1 MIDALLSLPAPLASY
16 LSHRQVRAS
25 WERRL
30 RHPLVRSY
38 FFGSDP
44 TNRKLGSGG
53 GTVHLLHSAWRRDLP
68 QARPGDLLGWVNER
82 ARLILHAGGE
92 SRRLPAYAALGK
104 AFLPLPPLTQIV
116 SPRHDLMLCD
126 VQLPR
131 YAEALAAAGPR
142 ARALVTSGD
151 VWLEFEPG
159 DLPEMTGDIV
169 GLGMSVPPEVA
180 RHFGVFF
187 IKKGHRKKG
196 TAEHPISFFL
206 QKPSPE
212 EIRQHATT
220 HDFYVDTGMWLL
232 SAPAV
237 LSLFQACG
245 WSEKAGFSTPD
256 QLPGYLDLYTEI
268 GGALGAQARLSPR
281 LKRAGFGRLQTS
293 VIPLDPARFE
303 HFGSSRQLFEAL
315 DHLQAGQFAAS
326 RHYFLSSASQEFS
339 PSPAKPSWV
348 DSSRASIARPLS
360 LAGWNLVNGLPRGHR
375 LAHLPEEH
383 CVEAIPIGK
392 GRYVLR
398 PYHLDDSLRG
408 TPATGATIC
417 GHPAA
422 DWLRA
427 RGFPTWKQTDVFQL
441 PIYPVLTAREITQ
454 QEVDGF
460 FASAH
465 AVPTAW
471 SNEPTRRRVKAADI
485 AALIDHAAAFTAR
498 VSGQREKIRLHL
510 LKSDR
515 PNGSLFSTDFHAL
528 ADLVRSSP
536 VLRSL
541 VRARGEHLVLHAP
554 DAVAQARVRMLLSQ
568 LSTGKPSAHHT
579 QAAFTCLRQAVVSAV
594 GSGPVL
600 PRHALKEDQIVW
612 ARSAVRLD
620 LAGGWTD
627 TPPHCF
633 EYGGSVVNV
642 AVTLNGQPPIQV
654 FARRIRDPFIRLR
667 SIDLG
672 VEQTLDTREALATY
686 ADPRSGFSLPK
697 AALALAGLLPEYHLG
712 SAGASLR
719 THLQRLGGG
728 LELSLLCAVPKGSGL
743 GTSSILGATLL
754 GALNQCFALGW
765 DPIDVYVRVLAM
777 EQLLTTGGGWQDQA
791 GALFPGLKLI
801 QTEPGFS
808 QRPTVRYLDYS
819 PLREAFSRGH
829 FLLYYTGL
837 TRYAKGILQEIVH
850 RLLLGERTTL
860 LTLREIQANALRLH
874 QALQQADMPAI
885 TRAIRRSWLLNQRL
899 DPGTNTPEVQAIL
912 DRCTPHGL
920 IAAKLLGAGGGGYL
934 LLCTHD
940 ERAALRIR
948 QELETNPPNHRAR
961 FVEAAVAEKSFEVT
975 MS

>member
-16 LSHRQVRAS
+16 LSQRRVHAS

-30 RHPLVRSY
+30 RHPLIQSY

-44 TNRKLGSGG
+44 TDRKLGSGG
-53 GTVHLLHSAWRRDLP
+53 GTVHLLHSAWQRERP
-68 QARPGDLLGWVNER
+68 QARPNEFLAWINDR
-82 ARLILHAGGE
+82 PRLILHAGGE

-104 AFLPLPPLTQIV
+104 AFLPLPPLADIV

-131 YAEALAAAGPR
+131 YAEALAAAGTR

-151 VWLEFEPG
+151 VWLDFEPG
-159 DLPEMTGDIV
+159 ALPEMTGDIV
-169 GLGMSVPPEVA
+169 GLGMCVPPEVA
-180 RHFGVFF
+180 QHFGVFF
-187 IKKGHRKKG
+187 IQKGHRKKG

-237 LSLFQACG
+237 LSLFRACG
-245 WSEKAGFSTPD
+245 WNEMAGFSTAD
-256 QLPGYLDLYTEI
+256 RLPGYLDLYTEI
-268 GGALGAQARLSPR
+268 GGALGAQAHLSPR

-293 VIPLDPARFE
+293 VVPLVPARFE

-339 PSPAKPSWV
+339 PSPAKPTWV
-348 DSSRASIARPLS
+348 DSSRTSTSRPLS
-360 LAGWNLVNGLPRGHR
+360 LAGWNLVTGLPRGHR

-383 CVEAIPIGK
+383 CVEAIPMGK
-392 GRYVLR
+392 GRFVLR
-398 PYHLDDSLRG
+398 PYHLDDTLRG

-417 GHPAA
+417 GQPAA
-422 DWLRA
+422 DWLRV
-427 RGFPTWKQTDVFQL
+427 RGFPSWEETDVFQL
-441 PIYPVLTAREITQ
+441 PIYPVLTAGEITQ
-454 QEVDGF
+454 DEVDGF
-460 FASAH
+460 FAPAH
-465 AVPTAW
+465 AVPTTW
-471 SNEPTRRRVKAADI
+471 SGGPTRRRVKAVEI
-485 AALIDHAAAFTAR
+485 ATLIDHSTAFATR
-498 VSGQREKIRLHL
+498 VSGQREKIKQQV
-510 LKSDR
+510 LKVDR
-515 PNGSLFSTDFHAL
+515 PDGALFGTDFHAL
-528 ADLVRSSP
+528 TDLVRSSP
-536 VLRSL
+536 VLRSQ
-541 VRARGEHLVLHAP
+541 VRARGEHLALQAP
-554 DAVAQARVRMLLSQ
+554 DAVAQARVRMLLSR
-568 LSTGKPSAHHT
+568 LSTGKPGNRQT
-579 QAAFTCLRQAVVSAV
+579 LAAFACLRQAVVSDV
-594 GSGPVL
+594 GSNPVL

-633 EYGGSVVNV
+633 EYGGAVVNV

-654 FARRIRDPFIRLR
+654 FARRIRAPFIRLR

-672 VEQTLDTREALATY
+672 VEQTLQTREALATY

-697 AALALAGLLPEYHLG
+697 AALALAGLLPEHHQG
-712 SAGASLR
+712 PAGPSLR
-719 THLQRLGGG
+719 AQLQRLGGG

-808 QRPTVRYLDYS
+808 QRPTVRYLDHS

-837 TRYAKGILQEIVH
+837 TRYAKRILQEIVH

-874 QALQQADMPAI
+874 HALQQAEMPAVA
-885 TRAIRRSWLLNQRL
+885 RAIQRSWLLNQRL
-899 DPGTNTPEVQAIL
+899 DPGTNTPEVQTII

-920 IAAKLLGAGGGGYL
+920 IASKLLGAGGGGYL
-934 LLCTHD
+934 LLCTDD
-940 ERAALRIR
+940 ERAASRIR
-948 QELETNPPNHRAR
+948 QELEANPPNPRAR
-961 FVEAAVAEKSFEVT
+961 FVDAAVAEKSFEVT
-975 MS
+975 LS